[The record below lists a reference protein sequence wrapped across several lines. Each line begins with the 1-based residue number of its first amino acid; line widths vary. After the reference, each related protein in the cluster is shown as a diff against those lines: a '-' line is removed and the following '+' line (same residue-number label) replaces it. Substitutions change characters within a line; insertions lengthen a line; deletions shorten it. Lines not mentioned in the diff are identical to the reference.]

1 MEQLYLRVLPI
12 SIVTYIFFFNSTQ
25 SINYESLAKR
35 IYSPKESASKTLL
48 VASTYYTP
56 TQNRTE
62 LDSPSN
68 DFKLQWI

>member
-1 MEQLYLRVLPI
+1 MEQLHLRVLPI
-12 SIVTYIFFFNSTQ
+12 SIVIYIFFYSTQ